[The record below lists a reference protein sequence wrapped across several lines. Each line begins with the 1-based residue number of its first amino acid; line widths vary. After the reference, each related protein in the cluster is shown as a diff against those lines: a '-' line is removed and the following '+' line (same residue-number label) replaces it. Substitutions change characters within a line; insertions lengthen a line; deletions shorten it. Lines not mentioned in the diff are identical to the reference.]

1 MKALASILF
10 FMISGLIIAQKTD
23 NYISEVWVADQGDG
37 TYKNPILHSDYSDPD
52 VTRAGDDYYMTA
64 SSFNA
69 APGLPILHSKDLV
82 NWELINYALPKQ
94 VPVEHFNTPQHGNG
108 VWAPSIRYHN
118 NEFYIL
124 NIWSSWCGPCR
135 DEHPQLMQ
143 LSKNS
148 SVKLIGLNYK
158 DNPKNAK
165 KFIDILGN
173 PYSMIIIDENGTI
186 SIELGA
192 YGVPETYI
200 INKDKKII
208 KKFIG
213 PLSEESIEEINL
225 ILK

>member
-1 MKALASILF
+1 MKNKILLFTIVLFLIFCFIILF
-10 FMISGLIIAQKTD
+10 KSLNNSNIYVPKTV
-23 NYISEVWVADQGDG
+23 SEKTLV
-37 TYKNPILHSDYSDPD
+37 N
-52 VTRAGDDYYMTA
+52 
-64 SSFNA
+64 FN
-69 APGLPILHSKDLV
+69 SKDFFSEIEISSDQIFV
-82 NWELINYALPKQ
+82 
-94 VPVEHFNTPQHGNG
+94 G
-108 VWAPSIRYHN
+108 

-124 NIWSSWCGPCR
+124 NIWSSWCSPCR
-135 DEHPQLMQ
+135 DEHPKLMQ

-192 YGVPETYI
+192 YGVPETFI

-213 PLSEESIEEINL
+213 PLSEESIKEINL

>member
-1 MKALASILF
+1 MKNKILLFTIVLFFIFCFVILF
-10 FMISGLIIAQKTD
+10 KSLNNSNIYVPKT
-23 NYISEVWVADQGDG
+23 ISEKTLV
-37 TYKNPILHSDYSDPD
+37 N
-52 VTRAGDDYYMTA
+52 
-64 SSFNA
+64 FN
-69 APGLPILHSKDLV
+69 SKDLFSEIEISSDQIFV
-82 NWELINYALPKQ
+82 
-94 VPVEHFNTPQHGNG
+94 G
-108 VWAPSIRYHN
+108 

-124 NIWSSWCGPCR
+124 NIWSSWCSPCR
-135 DEHPQLMQ
+135 DEHPKLMQ

-158 DNPKNAK
+158 DHPKNAK

-186 SIELGA
+186 LIELGG

-213 PLSEESIEEINL
+213 PLSDKSIEEINL

>member
-1 MKALASILF
+1 MKNKILLFTIVLFLIFCFVILF
-10 FMISGLIIAQKTD
+10 KSLNNSNIYVPKTVSEKTLVNFNSKD
-23 NYISEVWVADQGDG
+23 FFSEVEISSDQIFVG
-37 TYKNPILHSDYSDPD
+37 
-52 VTRAGDDYYMTA
+52 
-64 SSFNA
+64 
-69 APGLPILHSKDLV
+69 
-82 NWELINYALPKQ
+82 
-94 VPVEHFNTPQHGNG
+94 
-108 VWAPSIRYHN
+108 

-124 NIWSSWCGPCR
+124 NIWSSWCSPCR
-135 DEHPQLMQ
+135 DEHPKLMQ

-173 PYSMIIIDENGTI
+173 PYSMIIIDKNGTI

-213 PLSEESIEEINL
+213 PLSEESIKEINL

>member
-1 MKALASILF
+1 MKNKILLFTIVLFLIFCFIILF
-10 FMISGLIIAQKTD
+10 KSLNNSNIYVPKTVSEKTLVNFNSKD
-23 NYISEVWVADQGDG
+23 FFSEVEISSDQIFVG
-37 TYKNPILHSDYSDPD
+37 
-52 VTRAGDDYYMTA
+52 
-64 SSFNA
+64 
-69 APGLPILHSKDLV
+69 
-82 NWELINYALPKQ
+82 
-94 VPVEHFNTPQHGNG
+94 
-108 VWAPSIRYHN
+108 

-124 NIWSSWCGPCR
+124 NIWSSWCSPCR
-135 DEHPQLMQ
+135 DEHPKLMQ

-213 PLSEESIEEINL
+213 PLSEESIKEINL

>member
-1 MKALASILF
+1 MKNKILLFTIALFLIFCFIILF
-10 FMISGLIIAQKTD
+10 KSLNNSNIYVPKT
-23 NYISEVWVADQGDG
+23 ISEKTLV
-37 TYKNPILHSDYSDPD
+37 N
-52 VTRAGDDYYMTA
+52 
-64 SSFNA
+64 FN
-69 APGLPILHSKDLV
+69 SKDFFS
-82 NWELINYALPKQ
+82 E
-94 VPVEHFNTPQHGNG
+94 VEISSDQIFVG
-108 VWAPSIRYHN
+108 

-124 NIWSSWCGPCR
+124 NIWSSWCSPCR
-135 DEHPQLMQ
+135 DEHPKLMQ

-200 INKDKKII
+200 ISKDKKII

-213 PLSEESIEEINL
+213 PLSEESIKEINL

>member
-1 MKALASILF
+1 MKNKILLFTIVLFLIFCFIILF
-10 FMISGLIIAQKTD
+10 KSLNNFNIYVPKTVSEKTLVNFNSKD
-23 NYISEVWVADQGDG
+23 FFSEVE
-37 TYKNPILHSDYSDPD
+37 I
-52 VTRAGDDYYMTA
+52 
-64 SSFNA
+64 SSNEIFF
-69 APGLPILHSKDLV
+69 GK
-82 NWELINYALPKQ
+82 
-94 VPVEHFNTPQHGNG
+94 
-108 VWAPSIRYHN
+108 
-118 NEFYIL
+118 EFYIL
-124 NIWSSWCGPCR
+124 NIWSSWCLPCR
-135 DEHPQLMQ
+135 DEHPKLMQ

-192 YGVPETYI
+192 YGVPETFI

-213 PLSEESIEEINL
+213 PLSEESIKEINL

>member
-1 MKALASILF
+1 MKNKILLFAIILF
-10 FMISGLIIAQKTD
+10 LIFCFVILFKSLNNSNIYVPKTVSEKTLVNFNSKD
-23 NYISEVWVADQGDG
+23 FFSEVEISSDQIFVG
-37 TYKNPILHSDYSDPD
+37 
-52 VTRAGDDYYMTA
+52 
-64 SSFNA
+64 
-69 APGLPILHSKDLV
+69 
-82 NWELINYALPKQ
+82 
-94 VPVEHFNTPQHGNG
+94 
-108 VWAPSIRYHN
+108 

-124 NIWSSWCGPCR
+124 NIWSSWCSPCR
-135 DEHPQLMQ
+135 DEHPKLMQ

-192 YGVPETYI
+192 YGVPETFI

-213 PLSEESIEEINL
+213 PLGEESIKEINL